1 MSKEKT
7 PIEEQAKKYLNE
19 IGFDSSHMEVHFNN
33 DDKSYYEVYELM
45 ASFARECAR
54 DYLPKSEVKE
64 LIKTAWN
71 EGIKSD
77 NLIRYKE
84 SGLSTMNNITIDDHL
99 KTLNL

>member
-7 PIEEQAKKYLNE
+7 PIEEQAKRYLNG

-45 ASFARECAR
+45 ASFARECAL

-77 NLIRYKE
+77 NPELLE
-84 SGLSTMNNITIDDHL
+84 SS
-99 KTLNL
+99 KQEP